1 MQRTKDHSRKWSFS
15 PPPPP
20 PPPPLLHTT
29 VLHDSLH
36 PYYHNIFRIST
47 IEGEKTKK
55 PMEVLPSWLPSFLVM
70 TISSFP
76 HPLDLPACLCNL
88 LISCACAC
96 TCLLLLLRFFLL
108 VVADKLW
115 PVCCCCCLEHHIEE
129 VSRVQL
135 QSTQRAC
142 KSIQDHRDK

>member
-1 MQRTKDHSRKWSFS
+1 MQRTKDHSRKWFS
-15 PPPPP
+15 PPP

-36 PYYHNIFRIST
+36 PYYHNTFRIST

-55 PMEVLPSWLPSFLVM
+55 PMEVLRFLTPFLVM

-88 LISCACAC
+88 LISCAC
-96 TCLLLLLRFFLL
+96 TCLLLLLLLLWFFLL

-115 PVCCCCCLEHHIEE
+115 PVCCCWCLEHHIEE

-135 QSTQRAC
+135 ESTQRAC
-142 KSIQDHRDK
+142 KSIQDDRDK